1 MNFKLTVVALIACFL
16 ALCHGFRPLLGSVKA
31 RAIAN
36 SRHRELSMGFLD
48 GIFGPK
54 KTASAS
60 HILVKGNNAPAF
72 LSKLKE
78 DLNASKDV
86 KAAFA
91 EAAAQYSSCPSG
103 KKGGA
108 LGTFKQG
115 AMVPAFDKVV
125 FSEEVGVIHGP

>member
-16 ALCHGFRPLLGSVKA
+16 ALSHGFRPLVGSVNA

-36 SRHRELSMGFLD
+36 SRSRE
-48 GIFGPK
+48 
-54 KTASAS
+54 
-60 HILVKGNNAPAF
+60 GNNAPAF

-108 LGTFKQG
+108 LGTF
-115 AMVPAFDKVV
+115 
-125 FSEEVGVIHGP
+125 